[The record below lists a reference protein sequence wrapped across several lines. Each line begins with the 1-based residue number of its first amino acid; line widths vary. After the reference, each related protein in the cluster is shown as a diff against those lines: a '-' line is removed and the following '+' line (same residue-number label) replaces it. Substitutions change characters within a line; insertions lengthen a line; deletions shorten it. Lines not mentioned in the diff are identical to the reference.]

1 METWVLKMI
10 RTAAL
15 RRVIAWGVVLA
26 GGVLLFVSNARYVGN
41 FVRGPFALDRAALD
55 SIGDVGAA
63 QRYFVR
69 VTPERAIDTDIR
81 EYTTHTNAGVE
92 TSREVTGAY
101 YALVLGDRLLITKT
115 DGEAPT
121 VAEGSL
127 EPLPADVE
135 SHLFDSKEMQAI
147 RPRFY
152 SFYVN
157 NESFRLPGYI
167 AIAVVLVLALL
178 LVKIAAPAW
187 RYYREPESHPLLQ
200 RIASWRVDP
209 LGVAVEAERDFNTP
223 RFKEGNGWRVGE
235 KYLIRSAFFTFDL
248 LRLTDLL
255 WAYKKVTKHSV
266 NFIPT
271 GKTYDAILVCY
282 GGSATI
288 KAKEKRVEEMIRFAG
303 ERAPWAVIGYSAE
316 VATLFAKDIRA
327 FTAAVESRR
336 RGATESAPGRSPSA

>member
-1 METWVLKMI
+1 MESWVLKMI

-15 RRVIAWGVVLA
+15 RRVIVWGAVLA
-26 GGVLLFVSNARYVGN
+26 IGVLFFLSNSRYVGN
-41 FVRGPFALDRAALD
+41 FLRGPFALDRAALD
-55 SIGDVGAA
+55 SIGEVGAA

-69 VTPERAIDTDIR
+69 VTPERTIDTDIR
-81 EYTTHTNAGVE
+81 EYTTHTSAGVE
-92 TSREVTGAY
+92 TSREVSGAY
-101 YALVLGDRLLITKT
+101 YALALGDRFLIAKT
-115 DGEAPT
+115 GGDAPT

-127 EPLPADVE
+127 EPLPADLE
-135 SHLFDSKEMQAI
+135 SHLFDSKEMEAI

-167 AIAVVLVLALL
+167 AIAVALVLGLL

-223 RFKEGNGWRVGE
+223 RFREGNGWKVGD

-255 WAYKKVTKHSV
+255 WAYKKVTKHSI

-288 KAKEKRVEEMIRFAG
+288 KAKEKRVEEMIRFAA

-316 VATLFAKDIRA
+316 VAKMFNKDQRA
-327 FTAAVESRR
+327 FTAAVEARR
-336 RGATESAPGRSPSA
+336 KAASA